1 MVRNNAPE
9 AMPKTVRSASIRG
22 SNILVT
28 AQNIML
34 PKLNNTV
41 PQTQYM
47 IRQGWAANCMCLR
60 LYKYTPKPMCEF
72 NNNTFDTG
80 SSYGV
85 NTLQNIRQT
94 KQLSTSTYIQLY
106 TLQHSMYQC
115 EQNYSLC
122 LKKGTPTLSI
132 VTLKRINGF

>member
-1 MVRNNAPE
+1 MPD

-22 SNILVT
+22 SNTLMT

-41 PQTQYM
+41 PQTEYM
-47 IRQGWAANCMCLR
+47 TLHGWAANCMCLR

-72 NNNTFDTG
+72 NNNAFDTS

-85 NTLQNIRQT
+85 NTLQNNIRQT
-94 KQLSTSTYIQLY
+94 KQLRTFTDIHITALNVS
-106 TLQHSMYQC
+106 
-115 EQNYSLC
+115 
-122 LKKGTPTLSI
+122 
-132 VTLKRINGF
+132 F